1 MIMISSLDG
10 VWVNWFQ
17 AGTGFWECNR
27 VWNLFDIGGI
37 FGKVWENVALF
48 LSLFMVLPSG
58 FYIIRFLRR
67 QILVNSFSGTSLL
80 IWIGVFGLLG

>member
-27 VWNLFDIGGI
+27 VWNLLEIDGI

-80 IWIGVFGLLG
+80 I

>member
-27 VWNLFDIGGI
+27 VWNLLDIDGI

-48 LSLFMVLPSG
+48 LSFYGFTLWVLHNKVFKEANSRKQLFWH
-58 FYIIRFLRR
+58 FLAY
-67 QILVNSFSGTSLL
+67 LMLK
-80 IWIGVFGLLG
+80 